1 MSHARHDA
9 KCPVYIISFNHHS
22 NLLSLVQC
30 CVHVYKWSK
39 EVRHRSTLH
48 GYPASGQVGTARQMF
63 CVESPHLPLHFLPD
77 GSGGLGFFCLSYW
90 RDNCS
95 NDQVYCDINSPWKCN
110 LIMFG
115 KLNVWFL
122 WMQFLID
129 LQMTLFGAAPI
140 GLCVLL
146 QSMPLVLPSAHW
158 SCFLWGY
165 FNHVLWK

>member
-1 MSHARHDA
+1 MPGMTLNALHTLSRSIIIVTFWARYSVVFMST
-9 KCPVYIISFNHHS
+9 N
-22 NLLSLVQC
+22 
-30 CVHVYKWSK
+30 
-39 EVRHRSTLH
+39 EVKKLRHRSTLH
-48 GYPASGQVGTARQMF
+48 GYPASGQVGTACPIF

-77 GSGGLGFFCLSYW
+77 GSGGLGFFCLSFW

-122 WMQFLID
+122 WMQLLID

-146 QSMPLVLPSAHW
+146 QSMPLILPSSHW